1 MNNNKVEVRFPLVE
15 ILTIIFVVAKLV
27 GTITWSWYW
36 VLSPLWLPWALIGGI
51 LLLAGTIVVGM
62 ALIGIVINAFEK
74 W

>member
-27 GTITWSWYW
+27 GTITWSWCW